1 MKIGMQC
8 LQMAKTLYNVDDTTN
23 KDGKITHYLVLNV
36 QTWGKVKRMTFLVAE
51 IGKEDVILGYPWLS
65 AYEPQFDW
73 AKGTLNG
80 EYHPVILSSTVPDD
94 QLPTIGALQLEDKEK
109 ILNEL
114 ESECQGRSIATD
126 LARFKA
132 EEKEVPTIPKEYQ
145 DFASVFSEEEAEL
158 FPPSRPWDH
167 AIDLKPN
174 TPDQINCQV
183 YPMTPLEDQALDDF
197 IDEQLAKGY
206 IRPSISPY
214 ASSFFFIKKKDDK
227 LRPVQDYRT
236 INKWTVR
243 NQYPLP
249 LIPTLIY
256 DLGGAHIYTKLDVRW
271 GYNNVRIKKG
281 DEWKAAFKTRRGL
294 YEPTVM
300 FFGLTNSPATFQAMM
315 NHIYRN
321 TIIKHEALGTIIRV
335 YMDDI
340 AIVTKTP
347 LLAAHTNAVRDIL
360 HVAKEQSL
368 YFKLSKCT
376 FHATSIDSLGV
387 ILEKGVTRM
396 DLVKVAGIQTWPT
409 PKSVREV
416 RSFHGF
422 CNFYRP
428 FIAGFAKIALPLNK
442 LTKKDT
448 PFVWT
453 PECQKAF
460 ETLKHRVTSEP
471 VLAHPDLTKQFEL
484 EVDASGYA
492 VGAVLLQRQVDNKR
506 HPIGYYSAT
515 LTSAERNYDIYD
527 LELLAIV
534 KALRNWRPFLAG
546 SPHKVKIFSDHMNL
560 QYWRDP
566 RKISRRV
573 AREVLELANYDYE
586 IHHLKGKSNGRADA
600 LSRRPD
606 YDQGERDNEN
616 ITVLPKRVWAQQT
629 SAGTEGQDED
639 TIRRWIDPH
648 HLKQIGGRWEK
659 AGRKVITGDEEE
671 RRRLVRNHH
680 DPPAYGH
687 PGIQKTADLVQRHY
701 WWPTL
706 KKDVVQFVKG
716 CGECQQNKVNT
727 RPEKA
732 ALSPIFP
739 KPDAKPFEVIALDFI
754 TKLPKS
760 HHYNSILTITD
771 HDCTKASLFIP
782 CREEITAEEV
792 THLFIAKVFKN
803 YGLPSKVISDQD
815 PRFTSKFMR
824 ELCQILG
831 IQQDISTAYHP
842 RTDGQSERT
851 NQWVETYLR
860 FFVNY
865 QQDDWAQYLPLA
877 EFAHNNWKNTT
888 TGESPFY
895 LLMGSHPRADWEDAD
910 SPMPQVTTRLEQ
922 ITEARRRAQEAMI
935 RAQNLWIKHE
945 NTAKYQ
951 VGDQVWL
958 DGRNLQIDRPTAK
971 LAARRHGP
979 FKIEKVLSPLSYQL
993 TLPHQWRIHPVFH
1006 TDLLTPYK
1014 ETEFHGRNYTYPPPD
1029 LIEGEEQYEVEHVL
1043 DSRIFGQRK
1052 TKQYL
1057 VKWKG
1062 YPHSDNQWVS
1072 KKDMNANEAIKEYEQ
1087 DKSRSRRGDALHQP
1101 PMSRSPISVESS
1113 PSSSEHVNLIDVN
1126 GHTSEDVAEARRSF
1140 PTPR

>member
-1 MKIGMQC
+1 MVRPRCNGHDSRQGEKQGKGQEGGTKRRGKGRPSLIPTRRRRHSPSPSFQTTRRIPPEAGGYAKAKGSAMLSLSTVRTHQSLLPAESKERDHQSGPTHPRRRHHGGGSSQRHTKADWGTVRRSKRAHTEDSVEEGGFSGRLNPTAWVRAFRCNNVFITRFRSMKVPTAINTRYNTAEIKSLVDSGATHNFVHPRFVRRMKIGMQR
-8 LQMAKTLYNVDDTTN
+8 LQTAKTLYNVDDTTN

-36 QTWGKVKRMTFLVAE
+36 QTKGKSRRMTFLVAE
-51 IGKEDVILGYPWLS
+51 IGKEDIILGYPWLA

-80 EYHPVILSSTVPDD
+80 EYHPLILSSTVPDN
-94 QLPTIGALQLEDKEK
+94 QIPTIGALQLRDKEK
-109 ILNEL
+109 ILGQL
-114 ESECQGRSIATD
+114 ESECRGRSIATD
-126 LARFKA
+126 LARSKA
-132 EEKEVPTIPKEYQ
+132 GTKETTIIPKEYQ
-145 DFASVFSEEEAEL
+145 DFASVFSEEEAER

-174 TPDQINCQV
+174 APDQISCQV
-183 YPMTPLEDQALDDF
+183 YPMTPLEDQVLDDF

-206 IRPSISPY
+206 IHPSISPY

-227 LRPVQDYRT
+227 LRPVQDYQT

-340 AIVTKTP
+340 AIATKTP
-347 LLAAHTNAVRDIL
+347 SLAAHTNAVRDVL
-360 HVAKEQSL
+360 QVAKEQSL

-376 FHATSIDSLGV
+376 FHATSIDYLGV

-396 DLVKVAGIQTWPT
+396 DPVKVAGIQTWPT

-460 ETLKHRVTSEP
+460 ETLKRRVTSEP

-566 RKISRRV
+566 RKISRQV
-573 AREVLELANYDYE
+573 AREVLELADYDYE

-616 ITVLPKRVWAQQT
+616 ITVLPKQVWARQT
-629 SAGTEGQDED
+629 SAETEGQDEG

-648 HLKQIGGRWEK
+648 HLKQIKGRWEK

-671 RRRLVRNHH
+671 QRRLVRNHH

-687 PGIQKTADLVQRHY
+687 PGIQKTVDLVQRHY

-716 CGECQQNKVNT
+716 CGECQRNKVNT

-739 KPDAKPFEVIALDFI
+739 IPNARPFEVVALDFI

-760 HHYNSILTITD
+760 RHYDSILTVTD
-771 HDCTKASLFIP
+771 HDRS
-782 CREEITAEEV
+782 EE
-792 THLFIAKVFKN
+792 
-803 YGLPSKVISDQD
+803 
-815 PRFTSKFMR
+815 
-824 ELCQILG
+824 
-831 IQQDISTAYHP
+831 
-842 RTDGQSERT
+842 
-851 NQWVETYLR
+851 
-860 FFVNY
+860 
-865 QQDDWAQYLPLA
+865 
-877 EFAHNNWKNTT
+877 
-888 TGESPFY
+888 
-895 LLMGSHPRADWEDAD
+895 
-910 SPMPQVTTRLEQ
+910 
-922 ITEARRRAQEAMI
+922 RR
-935 RAQNLWIKHE
+935 
-945 NTAKYQ
+945 
-951 VGDQVWL
+951 
-958 DGRNLQIDRPTAK
+958 
-971 LAARRHGP
+971 
-979 FKIEKVLSPLSYQL
+979 
-993 TLPHQWRIHPVFH
+993 
-1006 TDLLTPYK
+1006 
-1014 ETEFHGRNYTYPPPD
+1014 
-1029 LIEGEEQYEVEHVL
+1029 
-1043 DSRIFGQRK
+1043 
-1052 TKQYL
+1052 
-1057 VKWKG
+1057 
-1062 YPHSDNQWVS
+1062 
-1072 KKDMNANEAIKEYEQ
+1072 
-1087 DKSRSRRGDALHQP
+1087 
-1101 PMSRSPISVESS
+1101 
-1113 PSSSEHVNLIDVN
+1113 
-1126 GHTSEDVAEARRSF
+1126 
-1140 PTPR
+1140 